1 MTNVIRVLVV
11 DDSAFVRKVVSQML
25 ARSPFIEVV
34 GTARDGS
41 EALDM
46 VERVKPDVITLDL
59 MMSPMN
65 GVEFLRQQM
74 ARRPIPVV
82 TCSIAHESGALALDA
97 FDAGAVEFVQK
108 PTALATDRLLDIG
121 EELVSKV
128 KTAATVQMKNLESVM
143 RGRNGRSPRT
153 PTAGGTSTAELPRAR
168 SGGGTRRAEI
178 VVIGVSTGGPQALR
192 YLIPKLAADFPV
204 PVAIALHMP
213 EGYTEMFAKRLD
225 ELAALHVKEAEEGDI
240 LRQGLVLLAPAGRHL
255 TFIRDDSGTVRT
267 HLDVRPI
274 DTQHRP
280 SVDVLFRAAADV
292 YADAVVGVVMTGMG
306 NDGMMGAA
314 HIKGCGGRV
323 VTEAESSCVVYGMP
337 RAVEE
342 ALISD
347 ASVPLED
354 LPETISSLI

>member
-41 EALDM
+41 EALEM

-65 GVEFLRQQM
+65 GIEFLRTQM

-108 PTALATDRLLDIG
+108 PTALATDRLLDIS

-128 KTAATVQMKNLESVM
+128 KTAAAVQMKNLESVI
-143 RGRNGRSPRT
+143 RGRNGAPRRAGLDGGKVAVASPPPERQ
-153 PTAGGTSTAELPRAR
+153 AA
-168 SGGGTRRAEI
+168 TRRAEI

-192 YLIPKLAADFPV
+192 YLIPALPADFPV

-225 ELAALHVKEAEEGDI
+225 ELSALHVKEAEEGDI
-240 LRQGLVLLAPAGRHL
+240 LRQGTVLLAPAGRHL
-255 TFIRDDSGTVRT
+255 TFRRDASGIVRS

-292 YADAVVGVVMTGMG
+292 YEDAVVGVVMTGMG
-306 NDGMMGAA
+306 SDGLLGAA
-314 HIKGCGGRV
+314 HIKGCGGRI

-337 RAVEE
+337 RAVDE

-354 LPETISSLI
+354 LPATIHRLI

>member
-41 EALDM
+41 EALEM

-65 GVEFLRQQM
+65 GVEFLRRQM

-128 KTAATVQMKNLESVM
+128 KTAAAVQMKNLESVI
-143 RGRNGRSPRT
+143 RGRNGAPRR
-153 PTAGGTSTAELPRAR
+153 AGLD
-168 SGGGTRRAEI
+168 GGMAAVASQPPEGQAATRRAEI

-192 YLIPKLAADFPV
+192 YLIPALPADFPV

-225 ELAALHVKEAEEGDI
+225 ELSALHVKEAEEGDI
-240 LRQGLVLLAPAGRHL
+240 LRQGTVLLAPAGRHL
-255 TFIRDDSGTVRT
+255 TFRRDASGIVRS

-292 YADAVVGVVMTGMG
+292 YEDAVVGVVMTGMG
-306 NDGMMGAA
+306 SDGLLGAA
-314 HIKGCGGRV
+314 HIKGCGGRI

-337 RAVEE
+337 RAVDE

-354 LPETISSLI
+354 LPATIHRLI